1 MAYYSTITGNLG
13 RDPELKYLESG
24 RTVANFTLA
33 VRQSKKDAPAR
44 WVKVAIWGK
53 AAEYVGNYVR
63 KGDAVTMYGRTEA
76 PELFT
81 RRDGTTGLAEVFV
94 AENIEKHGERVM
106 DAGASRPV
114 AAPAPVPAP
123 LPVQAAP
130 APAGGS
136 SIYDEDPPF

>member
-13 RDPELKYLESG
+13 RDPELKYLDTG
-24 RTVANFTLA
+24 RTVANFTVA

-94 AENIEKHGERVM
+94 ADNIEKHGERAM
-106 DAGASRPV
+106 DAGAPRPA
-114 AAPAPVPAP
+114 AAPAPAPAP
-123 LPVQAAP
+123 APVQAAP
-130 APAGGS
+130 APTGGS